1 MEVFPRC
8 VKASGTERIFVK
20 IGLTIDP
27 FRSTG
32 SLGRV
37 IAPGQKLKTDFTL
50 KVFRDG
56 APHVVTFADLLTRRT
71 IVSVHMRNNTP
82 TCDRQVDALVAHADE
97 FDRAGYNV
105 VAISRDTCGAHGRY
119 AAAKHI
125 PFTLASDPHD
135 RFAHAADA
143 VVAKSMYGRTFA
155 GPARAAFVLERDGTV
170 LGVVEKVD
178 SANFAEQLRALLKT
192 V

>member
-1 MEVFPRC
+1 
-8 VKASGTERIFVK
+8 
-20 IGLTIDP
+20 
-27 FRSTG
+27 
-32 SLGRV
+32 V
-37 IAPGQKLKTDFTL
+37 IVPGQKLNTDFKL

-56 APHVVTFADLLTRRT
+56 VAREAAFAELLTRRT

-82 TCDRQVDALVAHADE
+82 TCDRQVGALVAHAAE
-97 FDRAGYNV
+97 FERAGYNV
-105 VAISRDTCGAHGRY
+105 VALSRDTCGAHGRY

-143 VVAKSMYGRTFA
+143 VVEKSMYGRTFQ
-155 GPARAAFVLERDGTV
+155 GPARAAFVLDRDGTV
-170 LGVVEKVD
+170 LGIVGKVD

-192 V
+192 L